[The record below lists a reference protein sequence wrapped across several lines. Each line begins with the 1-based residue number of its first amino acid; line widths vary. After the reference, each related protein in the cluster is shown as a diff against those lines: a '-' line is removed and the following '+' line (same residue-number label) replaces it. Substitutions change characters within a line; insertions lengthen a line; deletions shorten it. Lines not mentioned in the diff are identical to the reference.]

1 MVGGADVLGAL
12 GAVGDEAAEDQVGAE
27 GNGESDED
35 AAHAAGLDGEV
46 EGVDGDLVDED
57 GEVAEHEF
65 CAGAAGHF
73 EADGLGFGGG
83 EASGDQVG
91 DLVLAFGLGR
101 GVDEDEAVPV
111 CAEAKHPAAIG
122 GGVEQREAFTDGVV
136 FDCVGAVVGTADGD
150 CLGFSVLV
158 DLHQAAFPDDSDF
171 EGALAV
177 AVTLAEEAALECSML
192 FASWVHF
199 GACFEKR

>member
-1 MVGGADVLGAL
+1 MEGSADVLGAL
-12 GAVGDEAAEDQVGAE
+12 GAVGDEAAEDQVSAE
-27 GNGESDED
+27 GDGEPDED
-35 AAHAAGLDGEV
+35 AAHAAGLDGEA
-46 EGVDGDLVDED
+46 EGVDGDLVNED
-57 GEVAEHEF
+57 GEVAEREL

-83 EASGDQVG
+83 EASGDQLG
-91 DLVLAFGLGR
+91 DLVLAFGLGG
-101 GVDEDEAVPV
+101 GVDEDEASPA

-122 GGVEQREAFTDGVV
+122 GGVEHEEAFADGVV
-136 FDCVGAVVGTADGD
+136 FDCVGAIVGAADGD

-177 AVTLAEEAALECSML
+177 AVTLAQEAALEL
-192 FASWVHF
+192 FDIVDVVVRL
-199 GACFEKR
+199 GEV